1 MPVLSVSVCDPTFA
15 ADRWAEIDQSTGLVP
30 VYEAKE
36 HIVVIDRIKSRMNS
50 QTQDITAR
58 VVVPYMLP
66 SVVHR

>member
-1 MPVLSVSVCDPTFA
+1 MPVLSVSVCDPTVA

-36 HIVVIDRIKSRMNS
+36 HIVVIDRIKSRINS
-50 QTQDITAR
+50 PTQDITAR